1 MQVCAYDVLIR
12 YLFGIM
18 LEAGP
23 VRKHRAPTSQKDTEM
38 KDQGPEDPRSAS
50 IRHVREVA
58 AARVAN
64 TSLRGV
70 AREIGMSPMGLRNF
84 IHGTA
89 PYSPTLRRLRNWYVR
104 YAAQRSGNVQIEDAT
119 AALSVLVHD
128 MDSAP
133 RRQTA
138 LVVLDAVGRGY
149 EMSGVEKPEWVSEL
163 RTRYEA

>member
-1 MQVCAYDVLIR
+1 
-12 YLFGIM
+12 
-18 LEAGP
+18 
-23 VRKHRAPTSQKDTEM
+23 M
-38 KDQGPEDPRSAS
+38 KDQAEDPRRATL
-50 IRHVREVA
+50 RHMREVA
-58 AARVAN
+58 AARVAD

-84 IHGTA
+84 IHGTD

-104 YAAQRSGNVQIEDAT
+104 YAAERAGTVQLEDAT

-133 RRQTA
+133 RRETA
-138 LVVLDAVGRGY
+138 VVVLDAVARGY
-149 EMSGVEKPEWVSEL
+149 ELSGVTRPAWVGEL

>member
-1 MQVCAYDVLIR
+1 
-12 YLFGIM
+12 
-18 LEAGP
+18 
-23 VRKHRAPTSQKDTEM
+23 M
-38 KDQGPEDPRSAS
+38 KDQTPEDPRSTS
-50 IRHVREVA
+50 IRRVREVA
-58 AARVAN
+58 AARVEN

-104 YAAQRSGNVQIEDAT
+104 YAAERPGAVELEEAT

-133 RRQTA
+133 RRQAACT
-138 LVVLDAVGRGY
+138 VLDAVALGY
-149 EMSGVEKPEWVSEL
+149 EQSGVVKPAWVVEL
-163 RTRYEA
+163 RTRYEG

>member
-1 MQVCAYDVLIR
+1 
-12 YLFGIM
+12 
-18 LEAGP
+18 
-23 VRKHRAPTSQKDTEM
+23 M
-38 KDQGPEDPRSAS
+38 KDKPEDPRWAS
-50 IRHVREVA
+50 LRHVREVA

-84 IHGTA
+84 IHGTD

-104 YAAQRSGNVQIEDAT
+104 YAAERSGTVQLEDAT

-133 RRQTA
+133 RRETA
-138 LVVLDAVGRGY
+138 VIVLDAVARGY
-149 EMSGVEKPEWVSEL
+149 ELSGVAKPEWIGEL
-163 RTRYEA
+163 RTRYDD

>member
-1 MQVCAYDVLIR
+1 
-12 YLFGIM
+12 
-18 LEAGP
+18 
-23 VRKHRAPTSQKDTEM
+23 M
-38 KDQGPEDPRSAS
+38 KDKPEDPRWAS
-50 IRHVREVA
+50 LRHVREVA

-84 IHGTA
+84 IHGTD

-104 YAAQRSGNVQIEDAT
+104 YAAERAGTVQLEDAT

-133 RRQTA
+133 RRETA
-138 LVVLDAVGRGY
+138 VIVLDAVARGY
-149 EMSGVEKPEWVSEL
+149 DLSGVTKPAWVMEL
-163 RTRYEA
+163 RARYER

>member
-1 MQVCAYDVLIR
+1 
-12 YLFGIM
+12 
-18 LEAGP
+18 
-23 VRKHRAPTSQKDTEM
+23 M
-38 KDQGPEDPRSAS
+38 KDQTPEDPRSAS
-50 IRHVREVA
+50 IRRVREVA
-58 AARVAN
+58 AARVEN

-104 YAAQRSGNVQIEDAT
+104 YAAERPGAVEREEAT

-133 RRQTA
+133 RRQAAVT
-138 LVVLDAVGRGY
+138 VLDAVALGY
-149 EMSGVEKPEWVSEL
+149 EQSGVVKPAWVAEL
-163 RTRYEA
+163 RTRYEG